1 MKCSNCENE
10 EFTCVCG
17 ALVSADAPRR
27 EVVVDHRPG
36 ETCHV
41 ATSVDPA
48 TGWPRPLLDRNAAAK
63 RLAGVIH
70 DRQDQMID
78 GHIEDDADA
87 LADAVME
94 LARPMPTREEIKNA
108 ASEACPSH
116 AYDSVPFDLIAGAVL
131 ALLDGAVG

>member
-17 ALVSADAPRR
+17 ALVSADAPWR

-48 TGWPRPLLDRNAAAK
+48 TGWPRPLLDRGAVFK
-63 RLAGVIH
+63 IVEYLG
-70 DRQDQMID
+70 DRMAPEAYVLSTTEAIMQ
-78 GHIEDDADA
+78 
-87 LADAVME
+87 
-94 LARPMPTREEIKNA
+94 LARPMPTREQI
-108 ASEACPSH
+108 ASVLLYEEGSEWAENTNRH
-116 AYDSVPFDLIAGAVL
+116 YELADAVL
-131 ALLDGAVG
+131 ALLNGAVE